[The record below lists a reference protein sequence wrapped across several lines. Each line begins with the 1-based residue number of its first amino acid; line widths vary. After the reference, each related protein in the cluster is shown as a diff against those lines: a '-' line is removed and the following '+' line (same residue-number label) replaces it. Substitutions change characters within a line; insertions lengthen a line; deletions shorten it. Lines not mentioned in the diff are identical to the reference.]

1 MENTPNFPD
10 FFSHIEAGKTERNSG
25 ANKFSQLKYNNLEN
39 EQRHRQQKKSETILS
54 VSFVSLPPIL
64 VIHLS
69 RFCYDISKKN
79 TSNISYPMSLTV
91 ETLDNSSVTYRLF
104 GTINH
109 IGSPRGGHYTALVNK
124 EKKSFYRL
132 RIAEVG

>member
-1 MENTPNFPD
+1 MNKDTDNKK
-10 FFSHIEAGKTERNSG
+10 IRN
-25 ANKFSQLKYNNLEN
+25 NIVCKLCF
-39 EQRHRQQKKSETILS
+39 
-54 VSFVSLPPIL
+54 LPPIL

-91 ETLDNSSVTYRLF
+91 ETLDNSSVTYRLY

-124 EKKSFYRL
+124 EKIIL
-132 RIAEVG
+132 QT